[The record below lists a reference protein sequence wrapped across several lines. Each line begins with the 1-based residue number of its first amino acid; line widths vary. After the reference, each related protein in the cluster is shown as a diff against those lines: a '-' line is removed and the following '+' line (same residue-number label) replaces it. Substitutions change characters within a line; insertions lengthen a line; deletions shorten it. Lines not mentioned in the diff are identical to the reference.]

1 MLTYRRAES
10 EDVSPLGRWS
20 WTFLEVLR
28 RQLIDFYKIDKT
40 IV

>member
-10 EDVSPLGRWS
+10 EGVSPLGRWS